1 MQKDCRNI
9 SKGKRFFILVPC
21 YPSLHIHSLLKCH
34 WPIQS
39 FEHYLGH
46 LLQQCSPSTPLCNLN
61 PLHPLRPLHSS
72 TPSTPLHPL
81 HPATSVPVCTP
92 FPSLYPTAPL
102 YTLHSS
108 LHHVLLCNLHSFCTL
123 CTFATPLHPMQPCT
137 PPCSLNSWHSAPH
150 APKPQQSVRQ

>member
-39 FEHYLGH
+39 FEHCLGH

-92 FPSLYPTAPL
+92 FPPLYPTAPL

-108 LHHVLLCNLHSFCTL
+108 LHHVLLCNLHSFAPSALSPRLYTL
-123 CTFATPLHPMQPCT
+123 CNPVPHP
-137 PPCSLNSWHSAPH
+137 AP
-150 APKPQQSVRQ
+150 

>member
-1 MQKDCRNI
+1 MQKDFRNI

-72 TPSTPLHPL
+72 SPSTPLHPL
-81 HPATSVPVCTP
+81 HPVTYAPLCTP
-92 FPSLYPTAPL
+92 FSPSVPHCTSFAPCTPL
-102 YTLHSS
+102 QPP
-108 LHHVLLCNLHSFCTL
+108 LLCTL
-123 CTFATPLHPMQPCT
+123 CTFATPLRPMQSCT
-137 PPCSLNSWHSAPH
+137 LFRP
-150 APKPQQSVRQ
+150 